1 MGLALGLSTHNNT
14 LQVLHRIIGA
24 PHLIKTT
31 LVSGVFSGWCSCC
44 SILSFPCSVFY
55 IIVCRFVYFILT
67 IVFSVLLF
75 MAYDYPFG
83 ILKLVLIVLM
93 AHVNT
98 LSAVQNAVLSSV
110 CFTTVCQ
117 FLSTI

>member
-1 MGLALGLSTHNNT
+1 
-14 LQVLHRIIGA
+14 
-24 PHLIKTT
+24 
-31 LVSGVFSGWCSCC
+31 
-44 SILSFPCSVFY
+44 
-55 IIVCRFVYFILT
+55 
-67 IVFSVLLF
+67 
-75 MAYDYPFG
+75 MAYGYPFG